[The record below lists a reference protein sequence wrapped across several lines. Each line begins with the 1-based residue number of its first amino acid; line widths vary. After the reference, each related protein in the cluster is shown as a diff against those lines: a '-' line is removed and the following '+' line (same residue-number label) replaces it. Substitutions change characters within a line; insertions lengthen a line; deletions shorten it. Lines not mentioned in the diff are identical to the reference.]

1 MFYKLEKLI
10 LFITF
15 AMKLSIIGGGAMGGA
30 LARGLINTN
39 HVSPKDIII
48 SDPVTSHLTDLQEK
62 GVKIISAN
70 KEAAKDA
77 DFVVVAVKP
86 WLISEVISDIAPAIN
101 IHKSEV
107 CCIVAGI
114 KAADIY
120 NMFKAN
126 VPDKLSIAIPNTAMA
141 VAESMTFVVSVNG
154 KPDIA
159 MTVFGYLGKAME
171 IEERLLPAATALAS
185 CGIAFAM
192 RYVRASCEGG
202 VELGFKASQAKDIV
216 CQTLTGA
223 VALLSNPDSHPEVE
237 IDKVTTP
244 GGITIKG
251 LNAMERFGFTTA
263 VIEGLK
269 ACK

>member
-1 MFYKLEKLI
+1 
-10 LFITF
+10 
-15 AMKLSIIGGGAMGGA
+15 MGGA

-39 HVSPKDIII
+39 HFSPKEITI
-48 SDPVTSHLTDLQEK
+48 SDPVTSHLKDLKEN
-62 GVKIISAN
+62 GVKIISNN
-70 KEAAKDA
+70 KEAVKDA

-86 WLISEVISDIAPAIN
+86 WLFNEVITDISPAIH
-101 IHKSEV
+101 IHKTEV

-114 KAADIY
+114 KAAEIY
-120 NMFKAN
+120 NMFEGN
-126 VPDKLSIAIPNTAMA
+126 VPEKLSIVIPNTAMS
-141 VAESMTFVVSVNG
+141 VAESMTFVVSING

-185 CGIAFAM
+185 CGIAFAL

-223 VALLSNPDSHPEVE
+223 VSLLSNPDSHPEVE

-251 LNAMERFGFTTA
+251 LNTMERFGFTTS

-269 ACK
+269 AAK